1 MRSRST
7 TPEADL
13 ALREPEPG
21 PGPDPSL
28 STRPAP
34 PARHAAAAR
43 VLLAAM
49 TWFIVYGSLFPFDFE
64 DAPRPLSSFLGEADL
79 FANRADAIDNLV
91 LFVPFGIALQASFA
105 RVRARLL
112 GAGLGLLVLGV
123 GIQLAQLYLPSRT
136 ASLSDV
142 AWNAAGMAAGM
153 LLAARIRA
161 QLANQMAGQAGEHDN
176 FLLLLVVVWVCYE
189 SFPFLPTLDVGLLRA
204 HARPAVFAPPFEL
217 ARLLQHAAAACVAG
231 CAVMRAG
238 WLRRPV
244 RGLVLLGALVLLL
257 EVAVPYGALRRETL
271 LGIVLGLV
279 GGWFL
284 AGLGGRRAAALVLPL
299 ALAMLLYTVLTP
311 YRGQWRGGEFTLIP
325 FSRFLWH
332 SALGVLPPTAF
343 EALAVGALL
352 WSGLRL
358 GRGPA
363 LGWCLLVL
371 IGVGMLEVLRVA
383 LVAYQGDTTVLALA
397 LLLAPCAAAMRPHPR
412 RERRRPGLAPAS
424 P

>member
-13 ALREPEPG
+13 ALREPDPG
-21 PGPDPSL
+21 PGPSL
-28 STRPAP
+28 RTRPAP
-34 PARHAAAAR
+34 PARHTVAAR

-49 TWFIVYGSLFPFDFE
+49 TWFIVYGSLFPFDFA

-91 LFVPFGIALQASFA
+91 LFVPFGIALQASFTQA
-105 RVRARLL
+105 RARLL
-112 GAGLGLLVLGV
+112 GAALGLLVLGV
-123 GIQLAQLYLPSRT
+123 GIQLVQLYLPSRT

-161 QLANQMAGQAGEHDN
+161 WLAGQMAGQEGEHDN
-176 FLLLLVVVWVCYE
+176 FLLLLVAVWVCYE

-204 HARPAVFAPPFEL
+204 HARPAVFAPPFDL
-217 ARLLQHAAAACVAG
+217 ARLLQHGAAACLAG
-231 CAVMRAG
+231 FAVMGVG

-244 RGLVLLGALVLLL
+244 RGLVLLGTLAVVL

-271 LGIVLGLV
+271 LGIVLGL
-279 GGWFL
+279 GAGWLL
-284 AGLGGRRAAALVLPL
+284 AGLGARRAAALVLPL
-299 ALAMLLYTVLTP
+299 ALAMLVYTVLTP
-311 YRGQWRGGEFTLIP
+311 YRGQWRGEEFTLIP

-363 LGWCLLVL
+363 LGCCLLVV

-383 LVAYQGDTTVLALA
+383 LAGYQGDTTVLALA
-397 LLLAPCAAAMRPHPR
+397 LLLAPCAAAMRPHPWR
-412 RERRRPGLAPAS
+412 GPRRPRLTPAT
-424 P
+424 